1 MRKEIGIR
9 MPRKSLLFGTA
20 GTPISTKQRS
30 SSEGIKRIRELGLGC
45 MELEFVRG
53 VRMGEGTAQ
62 VVCDTARAEDVAL
75 SVHAPYYINLNSKEP
90 EKIDASVERIYQ
102 SARIGALCGAVSI
115 VFHPAFYLKNSSE
128 VVSARVAG
136 LLGNLAARLD
146 DEGIN
151 AVLRPETTGKPSQF
165 GDLDEL
171 LRLSSELEGV
181 MLCIDFSHLHAR
193 SVGAEN
199 SHEEFAATL
208 GKVEDALGR
217 EGLDDMH
224 IHVSGIEYG
233 RKGEKNHLNLS
244 ESDFKYIELME
255 AFSDFS
261 IKGLVICESPN
272 LEGDAVLMRDVFL
285 DVL

>member
-1 MRKEIGIR
+1 MGTH
-9 MPRKSLLFGTA
+9 MPHKSLLFGTA
-20 GTPISTKQRS
+20 GTPLSTKERS
-30 SSEGIKRIRELGLGC
+30 SAAGIARIRELGLGC

-53 VRMGEGTAQ
+53 VRMGEATAQ
-62 VVCDTARAEDVAL
+62 VVCETARAEDVAL
-75 SVHAPYYINLNSKEP
+75 SVHAPYYINLNSKEQ

-102 SARIGALCGAVSI
+102 SARIGALCGAQSI

-136 LLGNLAARLD
+136 LLGDLAARLD

-165 GDLDEL
+165 GNLDEL
-171 LRLSSELEGV
+171 LQLSSELEGV
-181 MLCIDFSHLHAR
+181 MLCIDFSHMHAR
-193 SVGAEN
+193 SAGAEN
-199 SHEEFAATL
+199 SYEEFAATL
-208 GKVEDALGR
+208 GKVEDTLGR

-244 ESDFKYIELME
+244 DSDFKYVELMR
-255 AFSDFS
+255 AFSDFN

-272 LEGDAVLMRDVFL
+272 LEGDAVLLRDTL
-285 DVL
+285 LKKTQ

>member
-1 MRKEIGIR
+1 MAH
-9 MPRKSLLFGTA
+9 KSLLFGTA
-20 GTPISTKQRS
+20 GTPISTKKRS
-30 SSEGIKRIRELGLGC
+30 SAEGIKRVRELGLGC

-62 VVCDTARAEDVAL
+62 VVRDFARAEDVAL
-75 SVHAPYYINLNSKEP
+75 SVHAPYYINLNSKEQ

-102 SARIGALCGAVSI
+102 SARIGALCGAESI
-115 VFHPAFYLKNSSE
+115 VFHPAFYHKDISE
-128 VVSARVAG
+128 KVFTRVAD
-136 LLGNLAARLD
+136 LLGNLAMRLN

-165 GDLDEL
+165 GNLDEL

-199 SHEEFAATL
+199 SYDEFVSIL
-208 GKVEDALGR
+208 GKVEDTLGR
-217 EGLDDMH
+217 EGLFDMH

-233 RKGEKNHLNLS
+233 RKGEKKHLNLS
-244 ESDFKYIELME
+244 ESDFKYVELMR
-255 AFSDFS
+255 AFSDFGV
-261 IKGLVICESPN
+261 KGLLICESPDI
-272 LEGDAVLMRDVFL
+272 EGDALLLKEAFDSI
-285 DVL
+285 